1 MSNLFKKL
9 FNRKVSKAN
18 KRFDE
23 ALKEIN
29 LKTVKVHEIKPQ
41 FSATLIATEPKK
53 KPVTKKTASKPVA
66 KKVAKPPVKKT
77 AASTPKKSTVKV
89 TSKKTAPK
97 KK

>member
-29 LKTVKVHEIKPQ
+29 LQTVKTREIKPQ
-41 FSATLIATEPKK
+41 VSASLTVTPAKK
-53 KPVTKKTASKPVA
+53 KPVAKTTAKKVSDSNKAKPVA
-66 KKVAKPPVKKT
+66 KKPASTTKKT
-77 AASTPKKSTVKV
+77 TPKKK
-89 TSKKTAPK
+89 
-97 KK
+97 